1 MAKKK
6 AKKNVKKKA
15 KRKMVKLRKLKP
27 GPIRHVALPAQ
38 LLDQIGAAYKVLGP
52 YLDTTLEQFELGF
65 MRDMHPVREIAIWNR
80 IAAAWRSYHDKFFDG
95 KPQSMEEGKKI
106 VGALVAHSTGIAD
119 SLSLGVPADVARKLI
134 ACYAGKSQR

>member
-6 AKKNVKKKA
+6 AK
-15 KRKMVKLRKLKP
+15 RKLETPCNHKP
-27 GPIRHVALPAQ
+27 RPIRHVALPAQ

-65 MRDMHPVREIAIWNR
+65 MQEMHPVREIATWKR
-80 IAAAWRSYHDKFFDG
+80 IAAAWRSYQEQFLGG
-95 KPQSMEEGKKI
+95 KQQRKDEVKKI
-106 VGALVAHSTGIAD
+106 VGALVAHSTGIDD

>member
-6 AKKNVKKKA
+6 AKKKA
-15 KRKMVKLRKLKP
+15 PRKLVELRKLKP
-27 GPIRHVALPAQ
+27 GPIRHVDLPAQ

-52 YLDTTLEQFELGF
+52 YLDTTLEQFEVGF

-80 IAAAWRSYHDKFFDG
+80 IAAAWRSYHAKFLGG
-95 KPQSMEEGKKI
+95 KPQPKEEVKKI
-106 VGALVAHSTGIAD
+106 VGALVAHSTGIDD
-119 SLSLGVPADVARKLI
+119 SLGLGVPADVARKLL